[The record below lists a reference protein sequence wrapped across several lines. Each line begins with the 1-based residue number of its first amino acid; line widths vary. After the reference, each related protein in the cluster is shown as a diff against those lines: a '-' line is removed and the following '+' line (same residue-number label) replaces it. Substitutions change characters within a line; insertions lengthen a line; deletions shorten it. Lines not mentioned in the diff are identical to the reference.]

1 MAVPHR
7 VEVTT
12 YFLRGLAQIE
22 DFLDANKAT
31 DAYDQLLVELIE
43 TVVPNLESFPQLG
56 PLIHGGAGQSIEVHS
71 ALHLLERQLGR
82 LARHTEVRE
91 YVMEDSQVLY
101 ARSRDV
107 VHLLSIRHQRQ
118 RRNYLA
124 APSP

>member
-22 DFLDANKAT
+22 DFLDANEAT

-43 TVVPNLESFPQLG
+43 TVIPNLESFPQLG
-56 PLIHGGAGQSIEVHS
+56 PLIHGCAGQSIEVHS

-91 YVMEDSQVLY
+91 YVMKDSQVLY
-101 ARSRDV
+101 ARSRGV